1 MSVSI
6 LYAHLMQKRRK
17 MAGIQQRDRVA
28 DPVSCLWEAAQR
40 MHSDVDAAYNRLG
53 AILHERADDD
63 QAIGEAEAQANAMG
77 RRYEQLCDQICNTEA
92 RTLEGVL
99 AKLRCATRCIRDI
112 MPNGKDAE
120 LACDIELRLVFAVE
134 RDVERL
140 LSRARLK
147 NPQGLCCCA
156 R

>member
-1 MSVSI
+1 M
-6 LYAHLMQKRRK
+6 
-17 MAGIQQRDRVA
+17 RVIVGELPH
-28 DPVSCLWEAAQR
+28 DPVITLCEAAHR
-40 MHSDVDAAYNRLG
+40 LYPAVDASYNLLSKI
-53 AILHERADDD
+53 ACERPDDD
-63 QAIGEAEAQANAMG
+63 HAIGEAQARADALG
-77 RRYEQLCDQICNTEA
+77 RRYEQLCERICNSEA

-147 NPQGLCCCA
+147 HPSSAQAPQINTAL
-156 R
+156 